1 MPCIAWGP
9 GTVRQG
15 RTNAIISGIDFL
27 PTFVSMAG
35 LKPPQGI
42 DLDGRDISAVLTRDA
57 PSPHEQILLFNN
69 EEVAAI
75 RMQRW
80 KYVNETYDR
89 GMLVNFGDKKEYL
102 ELYDMNLDVGEKLQR
117 RREASS
123 GHASPSPARATCTL
137 HSRKAY
143 LLCIRKY

>member
-1 MPCIAWGP
+1 M
-9 GTVRQG
+9 
-15 RTNAIISGIDFL
+15 DFL

-102 ELYDMNLDVGEKLQR
+102 ELYDMNLDVGESYSVAERHPQGMQARLQR
-117 RREASS
+117 ARPVRSIQERPTSCVSENIEGNEA
-123 GHASPSPARATCTL
+123 GLSPRQARQ
-137 HSRKAY
+137 KA
-143 LLCIRKY
+143 R

>member
-89 GMLVNFGDKKEYL
+89 GMLVNFGGISGTVRHEP
-102 ELYDMNLDVGEKLQR
+102 GCRGKLQR